1 RGMCHVPGSVPR
13 RSGTFHQPEAA
24 TTTATSSGSQGG
36 GQEQKRTL
44 LPPRSSLLPPPS
56 SLFPPP
62 SSLLPPPYHTAHH
75 HLPDP
80 PLPLSLPLRNDQGTA
95 WSKQC
100 DGQLSSQSGSKEQ
113 QAPSP
118 PPPLHSTPLS
128 FPMPLLPPPP
138 HLLPSHPPPPPL
150 PHPYP
155 GQEEHGGKDC
165 VTAML
170 NPLAPPCALVVR
182 PPPPHLLVILTL
194 TLTLGDCHPHP
205 HPHPWWHHLPDP
217 PLPRRC
223 NQEEQPRGAAR
234 SGSQEQQLGA
244 AARSGSQEA
253 WARQVVG
260 QGQEAHAPH
269 SQEAQPGGRGSS
281 QQGGSKESAMA
292 HGDNSEWPAPCT
304 SVAPIAQ
311 PYREHAPCCLQV

>member
-1 RGMCHVPGSVPR
+1 MCHVL
-13 RSGTFHQPEAA
+13 
-24 TTTATSSGSQGG
+24 
-36 GQEQKRTL
+36 EQVRC
-44 LPPRSSLLPPPS
+44 
-56 SLFPPP
+56 
-62 SSLLPPPYHTAHH
+62 
-75 HLPDP
+75 
-80 PLPLSLPLRNDQGTA
+80 QGTV
-95 WSKQC
+95 
-100 DGQLSSQSGSKEQ
+100 
-113 QAPSP
+113 APSISQKQQP
-118 PPPLHSTPLS
+118 QRQQDRS
-128 FPMPLLPPPP
+128 
-138 HLLPSHPPPPPL
+138 
-150 PHPYP
+150 
-155 GQEEHGGKDC
+155 
-165 VTAML
+165 A
-170 NPLAPPCALVVR
+170 
-182 PPPPHLLVILTL
+182 
-194 TLTLGDCHPHP
+194 HP

-217 PLPRRC
+217 PLPRRR

-269 SQEAQPGGRGSS
+269 SQEAQPGGRSSS

>member
-1 RGMCHVPGSVPR
+1 MQQHATRDTSIPNLAAATSTAPKCAASQPAMKCGSVPR
-13 RSGTFHQPEAA
+13 RSGTFQQPEAA

-62 SSLLPPPYHTAHH
+62 SFLLPPPYHTAHH
-75 HLPDP
+75 HLPGP

-95 WSKQC
+95 WSKQTQ
-100 DGQLSSQSGSKEQ
+100 DRS
-113 QAPSP
+113 A
-118 PPPLHSTPLS
+118 
-128 FPMPLLPPPP
+128 
-138 HLLPSHPPPPPL
+138 
-150 PHPYP
+150 
-155 GQEEHGGKDC
+155 
-165 VTAML
+165 
-170 NPLAPPCALVVR
+170 
-182 PPPPHLLVILTL
+182 
-194 TLTLGDCHPHP
+194 HP
-205 HPHPWWHHLPDP
+205 HPHPWWHHLPDL
-217 PLPRRC
+217 PLTRRR

-244 AARSGSQEA
+244 AARSGCQEA

-269 SQEAQPGGRGSS
+269 SQEAQPGGRSSS

-292 HGDNSEWPAPCT
+292 HGDNSVTVTRPPLAN
-304 SVAPIAQ
+304 Q
-311 PYREHAPCCLQV
+311 DF